1 MVSSGIKVTKV
12 PFSSLV
18 AISLY
23 SFDKTPF
30 ANSAVFSFFFRHFRT
45 VAGLSSFVAQMAS
58 FPLDLSNM
66 EMTELPEYVFEND
79 TEKEKV
85 PIAKKYNLSSDS
97 DEEDDDCGNC
107 SL

>member
-1 MVSSGIKVTKV
+1 MDHPLPSFFESASLLYFRF
-12 PFSSLV
+12 FS
-18 AISLY
+18 
-23 SFDKTPF
+23 
-30 ANSAVFSFFFRHFRT
+30 VFSFFFRHFRT

-85 PIAKKYNLSSDS
+85 PIAKKYNLSLDS
-97 DEEDDDCGNC
+97 DDEDDDCGNC